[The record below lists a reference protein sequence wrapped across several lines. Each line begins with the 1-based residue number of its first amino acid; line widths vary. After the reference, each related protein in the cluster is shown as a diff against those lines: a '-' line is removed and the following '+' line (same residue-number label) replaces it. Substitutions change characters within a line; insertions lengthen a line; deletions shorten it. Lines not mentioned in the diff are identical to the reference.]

1 MPEELGDVR
10 PDGCAGQ
17 RDGDR
22 CGRLVERG
30 REVLAEGAIVGVDA
44 RALRPPV
51 RLDVRGGIR
60 LIPGRFEL
68 RIGQRRGRRSGELD
82 QRDHQRQEPEMQFA
96 QPHNQDC
103 MSVRLIS
110 PARRDIARARWPA
123 LFDAWPSPR
132 VSKTSAPRPARVYLP
147 ARILE
152 QSRRGSGRWLP
163 TRLALNCFACS
174 GPGHSDSSRGSS
186 DSG

>member
-1 MPEELGDVR
+1 
-10 PDGCAGQ
+10 
-17 RDGDR
+17 
-22 CGRLVERG
+22 
-30 REVLAEGAIVGVDA
+30 
-44 RALRPPV
+44 
-51 RLDVRGGIR
+51 
-60 LIPGRFEL
+60 
-68 RIGQRRGRRSGELD
+68 
-82 QRDHQRQEPEMQFA
+82 MQFA

-123 LFDAWPSPR
+123 LFDASPSPR